1 MAHLR
6 PACMRQTTQ
15 NSCFPYRPA
24 KGWTGILTARGH
36 LQAFIFPLHGCFS
49 WPWERLMRSKLKK
62 PRRTWTLEFLSLGL
76 PPKRTWEPL
85 NYSKQQNERMAT
97 ETNTVQASMNF
108 YISTS
113 YKSTIEFLKIG
124 TNQPEDAPEFHAE
137 KHSTTQSIDLI
148 RATLLVL
155 HYTPPRVW
163 KRRASNTCRSWHE
176 IFLSSENLDTRN
188 TRTNKNWCA
197 GVSQVFGLIVLFYTT
212 WKRIANS

>member
-1 MAHLR
+1 MPIFGQH
-6 PACMRQTTQ
+6 ACVKTTQ

-36 LQAFIFPLHGCFS
+36 LQAFISPLHGCFS

-155 HYTPPRVW
+155 HAAAGLKEACFQYLSFLAWDLSFIW
-163 KRRASNTCRSWHE
+163 KFGHQNKQELVCRSEPSFWFNCTILHHLE
-176 IFLSSENLDTRN
+176 
-188 TRTNKNWCA
+188 KN
-197 GVSQVFGLIVLFYTT
+197 S
-212 WKRIANS
+212 